1 MVVGGSIKTPEQ
13 IRAWLKSREW
23 FPQFMRNTIDYDYR
37 TAEVLSGDRGQ
48 DTVLDAF
55 YWVYAPEGLN
65 FWSEKNQEFREWYF
79 SENAND

>member
-1 MVVGGSIKTPEQ
+1 MKTPEQ

-55 YWVYAPEGLN
+55 CWVYAPEGLN
-65 FWSEKNQEFREWYF
+65 FWSEKNLEFREWYF